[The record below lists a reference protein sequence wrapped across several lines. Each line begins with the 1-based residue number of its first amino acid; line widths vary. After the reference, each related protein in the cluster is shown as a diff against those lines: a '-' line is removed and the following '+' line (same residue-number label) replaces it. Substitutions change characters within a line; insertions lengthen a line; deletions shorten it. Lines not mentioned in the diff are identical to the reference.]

1 MRASGIG
8 EADAR
13 RSRVRAEEAARHS
26 TSKSLEIHIL
36 LKALLS
42 LLIFALAPHFL
53 SENQLIAWIEIK
65 LLTLDS
71 CCFSDFLVIED
82 PILVETE
89 LGLEKREDRI
99 KCNFALMIVDVQ
111 GNGIPARFH
120 LLALDKFIDVCTNWL
135 IIQNL

>member
-1 MRASGIG
+1 M
-8 EADAR
+8 
-13 RSRVRAEEAARHS
+13 
-26 TSKSLEIHIL
+26 

-65 LLTLDS
+65 LLALSS

-82 PILVETE
+82 PVLVETE
-89 LGLEKREDRI
+89 LGLEKREDRV

-111 GNGIPARFH
+111 GNGISPRFH
-120 LLALDKFIDVCTNWL
+120 LLTLDKFIDVGTNWL
-135 IIQNL
+135 II